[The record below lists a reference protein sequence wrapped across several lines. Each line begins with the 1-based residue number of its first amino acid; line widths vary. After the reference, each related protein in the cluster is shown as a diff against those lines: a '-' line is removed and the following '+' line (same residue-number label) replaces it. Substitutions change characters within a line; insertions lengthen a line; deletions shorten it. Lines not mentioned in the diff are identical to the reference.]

1 MSLIKI
7 QNLHKN
13 FGDLEVLRDINVDV
27 ETGEVISLI
36 GPSGSGKSTLLRC
49 INLLEIPTSG
59 HIYYRDEE
67 ITHPKYKE
75 EDLNLYRQK
84 IGMVF
89 QQFNL
94 FPHLS
99 VTENITLSPMLTLG
113 LSKEE
118 ATERAHALLDRVG
131 LSDKKD
137 SYPAKLSGGQSQRVA
152 IARALAMQPE
162 VMLFDEPTSALDPEM
177 VKEVLEVIRE
187 LAESGM
193 TCLIV
198 THELAFAKEISSRIL
213 FLDGGDILADQPP
226 QDFFTHPASPRAKE
240 FLSLVF

>member
-1 MSLIKI
+1 MSLINI

-13 FGDLEVLRDINVDV
+13 FGDLEVLRDINLDV
-27 ETGEVISLI
+27 ETGEVISLV

-118 ATERAHALLDRVG
+118 ATERAHSLLDRVG

>member
-13 FGDLEVLRDINVDV
+13 FGDLEVLRDINLDV
-27 ETGEVISLI
+27 ETGEVIALI

-89 QQFNL
+89 Q
-94 FPHLS
+94 P
-99 VTENITLSPMLTLG
+99 
-113 LSKEE
+113 
-118 ATERAHALLDRVG
+118 
-131 LSDKKD
+131 
-137 SYPAKLSGGQSQRVA
+137 
-152 IARALAMQPE
+152 
-162 VMLFDEPTSALDPEM
+162 
-177 VKEVLEVIRE
+177 
-187 LAESGM
+187 
-193 TCLIV
+193 
-198 THELAFAKEISSRIL
+198 
-213 FLDGGDILADQPP
+213 
-226 QDFFTHPASPRAKE
+226 
-240 FLSLVF
+240 